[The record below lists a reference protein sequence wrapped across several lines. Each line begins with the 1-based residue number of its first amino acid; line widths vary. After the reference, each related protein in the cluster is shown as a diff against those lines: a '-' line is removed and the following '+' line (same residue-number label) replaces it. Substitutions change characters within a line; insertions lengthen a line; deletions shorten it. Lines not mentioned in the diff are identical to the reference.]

1 MYMRVEFTKLN
12 RDQVSQLNEPS
23 CASFDY
29 HFFEYKL
36 LVIYFISWDVFEWD
50 VFETNVTD
58 FVGAKLSSHFSA
70 LYPPL
75 P

>member
-1 MYMRVEFTKLN
+1 MRVEFTKLN

-23 CASFDY
+23 CASFNY

-36 LVIYFISWDVFEWD
+36 LVIYFISWDVFE
-50 VFETNVTD
+50 TNVTN
-58 FVGAKLSSHFSA
+58 FVGAKLFSHFSA